1 MQGRSYSHRLGI
13 RQRERT
19 IHEKTHNSELENRL
33 FLRCDAIIN
42 AHLNPIVS
50 VMQYSFNLTLNH
62 EDQTRQLAQVL
73 ATQVRTGVIYL
84 IGDLGAGKT
93 TLTRY
98 MLQGLG
104 HQGSVKSPTYTLV
117 EPYQIGAQAVFHF
130 DLYRLNDPYELEL
143 MGIRD
148 YLETPNALFLFEWP
162 SKGGDEIPAADV
174 VLDLQKSEDELTR
187 MVSIYTNSAELYQA
201 LEAQYSHDA

>member
-1 MQGRSYSHRLGI
+1 
-13 RQRERT
+13 
-19 IHEKTHNSELENRL
+19 
-33 FLRCDAIIN
+33 
-42 AHLNPIVS
+42 
-50 VMQYSFNLTLNH
+50 MQYSFQLQLNSEDDTQNLATV
-62 EDQTRQLAQVL
+62 LAQHF
-73 ATQVRTGVIYL
+73 TMGVAYL

-98 MLQGLG
+98 LLQKMG

-117 EPYQIGAQAVFHF
+117 EPYRIQEKDIFHF

-162 SKGGDEIPAADV
+162 SKGGEEIPQADLV
-174 VLDLQKSEDELTR
+174 INIEKSADELQRIVTL
-187 MVSIYTNSAELYQA
+187 SSSSAELQQA
-201 LEAQYSHDA
+201 LESQFKHA